1 MLKKI
6 IYIWLIALFFSN
18 NGKAQNTEKIN
29 DLKYKIQIENN
40 VNKKAEQ
47 LIQLSKLLSNYDYE
61 EALNFAYEGLTLSK
75 SLHYNKGKVAS
86 YYQIAYI
93 EQREQ
98 NYIKAIDAVNFAIE
112 ISASYGDQKGIA
124 NANLMLG
131 DIHIDM
137 KDFDAAKI
145 YIQYANDIGQKIKSK
160 TIIAKSNAVYGKLSA
175 AQGKN
180 YLAVQYYEIAAEE
193 ISTTYQYEEIGQI
206 YYDYAK
212 IQLANNTIEDAIK
225 NFIISLKNFEQIE
238 NKEMQAYVCFDIGM
252 AYQQIGNP
260 QEAIV
265 FMKNSLG
272 LAQETGI
279 ELLIKKGY
287 QTIADT
293 YEKNN
298 QYKEA
303 YEYLK
308 YFSAIKDTKQI
319 SELESQLE
327 LADKNK
333 KLELLTKE
341 NDFHKKESDT
351 RRLYI
356 IISII
361 VSVIIF
367 SLSIFLFIS
376 LRQRDKINSQL
387 IIATDRANQSKKEK
401 EDFFA
406 YTSHEIRTPLNA
418 VVGMAKLLG
427 ETNLDDNQQKYLKTI
442 TGSAQNILFL
452 VNDVLD
458 LSKMEKGGIE
468 FEEIEF
474 SLHEIISQII
484 DSLEFKKFEKKVKLI
499 QNIDENVPKV
509 LIGDPIRFNQI
520 LLNLADNA
528 LKFTKEGEVSISVR
542 LEGKGS
548 DKVKLHFAIEDSGI
562 GIQNDKLQTI
572 FDSYQQEHVSTTRQ
586 YGGTGLGLAIC
597 KLLVEN
603 MGGKIHVESTPGKG
617 SKFHFSI
624 WMKSSEIKNIEE
636 LKQKQIKDANNL
648 ENLNILVVDDNQL
661 NREIFYDLVEDKKN
675 NVKLLLAENGKKAI
689 EMLENQEI
697 DLILMDIQ
705 MPVMNGYEATIA
717 IRNSNSLTLQ
727 KKNIPIIAMTAHVLE
742 GVAEKCIESGM
753 NDAISKPVN
762 LNILTQKIK
771 SLIKSEKK
779 ENAIETFQ
787 NLKQKNGNKHHHIN
801 LENLKGITRNK
812 PDKLKKYIDL
822 FIKNVPVDLDKLKQ
836 EIKEQNWSETKK
848 TAHKIKGNL
857 NYMGADKISNE
868 IIYLEGLDIENIDKN
883 EIISKLD
890 VVEKEIILILIELSE
905 VKF

>member
-6 IYIWLIALFFSN
+6 IYISFLSLFF
-18 NGKAQNTEKIN
+18 GVLIFAQNTQKIN

-40 VNKKAEQ
+40 ANKKAEQ
-47 LIQLSKLLSNYDYE
+47 LIELSKLLSDYDYY
-61 EALNFAYEGLTLSK
+61 EALNYAYEGLTLSK

-86 YYQIAYI
+86 YYQIAII
-93 EQREQ
+93 EQKEG
-98 NYIKAIDAVNFAIE
+98 NFKKAIDAVNLANE
-112 ISASYGDQKGIA
+112 ISESYGDQKGMA

-137 KDFDAAKI
+137 KDFDGAKI

-160 TIIAKSNAVYGKLSA
+160 SIIAKSNASFGKLSS

-180 YLAVQYYEIAAEE
+180 YLAAQYYEMSAEE

-206 YYDYAK
+206 YYEYAK
-212 IQLANNTIEDAIK
+212 IQMTNNAVEEAIK
-225 NFIISLKNFEQIE
+225 NFLVALKSFEQIE
-238 NKEMQAYVCFDIGM
+238 NKEMQAYACFEIGI
-252 AYQQIGNP
+252 AYQQVGNT
-260 QEAIV
+260 QEALV

-279 ELLIKKGY
+279 EFLIKKGF

-303 YEYLK
+303 FEYLK

-351 RRLYI
+351 RRMYT

-361 VSVIIF
+361 VSIIIF

-376 LRQRDKINSQL
+376 LRQRDKINSKL
-387 IIATDRANQSKKEK
+387 IIATDRANQSKQEK

-427 ETNLDDNQQKYLKTI
+427 ETDLDNKQQKYLKTI

-484 DSLEFKKFEKKVKLI
+484 DSLEFKKFEKKVQLI
-499 QNIDENVPKV
+499 QKIDKNVPKV
-509 LIGDPIRFNQI
+509 MIGDPVRFNQI

-528 LKFTKEGEVSISVR
+528 LKFTKEGSVSVSVKT
-542 LEGKGS
+542 EEQID
-548 DKVKLHFAIEDSGI
+548 DKVKLHFCIEDSGI

-572 FDSYQQEHVSTTRQ
+572 FDSYQQEHISTTRQ

-603 MGGKIHVESTPGKG
+603 MGGKINVESTPGEG
-617 SKFHFSI
+617 SKFNFSL
-624 WMKSSEIKNIEE
+624 WMKVSEIKNIEE
-636 LKQKQIKDANNL
+636 LKQKQIEDGNQL
-648 ENLNILVVDDNQL
+648 EDINILVVDDNQL

-675 NVKLLLAENGKKAI
+675 NVRLLLAENGKEAI
-689 EMLENQEI
+689 EILESKNI

-705 MPVMNGYEATIA
+705 MPIMNGYEATKF
-717 IRNSNSLTLQ
+717 IRNSTTLSHQ
-727 KKNIPIIAMTAHVLE
+727 KKNIPIIAMTAHVLD
-742 GVAEKCIESGM
+742 GVAEKCVEAGM

-762 LNILTQKIK
+762 LIVLTQKIK
-771 SLIKSEKK
+771 NLIQKDKNHNSKVINQEQ
-779 ENAIETFQ
+779 ETVSS
-787 NLKQKNGNKHHHIN
+787 NSHHHIN
-801 LENLKGITRNK
+801 LENLRGITRNK
-812 PDKLKKYIDL
+812 PEKLKKYLDL

-836 EIKEQNWSETKK
+836 EVLDQNWIETKK

-857 NYMGADKISNE
+857 NYMGANNISNE
-868 IIYLEGLDIENIDKN
+868 IVYLEGLDIENIDKN
-883 EIISKLD
+883 EIISKLN
-890 VVEKEIILILIELSE
+890 VVEKEIILILDELSE

>member
-6 IYIWLIALFFSN
+6 IYISFLSLFF
-18 NGKAQNTEKIN
+18 GAFIFAQNTQKIN

-47 LIQLSKLLSNYDYE
+47 LIELSKLLSDYDYN
-61 EALNFAYEGLTLSK
+61 EALNYAYEGLTLSK

-86 YYQIAYI
+86 YYQIAII
-93 EQREQ
+93 EQKEG
-98 NYIKAIDAVNFAIE
+98 NFKKAIDAVNLANE
-112 ISASYGDQKGIA
+112 ISESYGDQKGMA
-124 NANLMLG
+124 SANLMLG

-137 KDFDAAKI
+137 KDFDGAKI

-160 TIIAKSNAVYGKLSA
+160 SIIAKSNASYGKLSS

-180 YLAVQYYEIAAEE
+180 YLAAQYYEMSAEE

-206 YYDYAK
+206 YYEYAK
-212 IQLANNTIEDAIK
+212 IQMTNNAIEEAIK
-225 NFIISLKNFEQIE
+225 NFLVALKSFEQIE
-238 NKEMQAYVCFDIGM
+238 NKEMQAYACFEIGN
-252 AYQQIGNP
+252 AYQQVGNT
-260 QEAIV
+260 QEALV

-279 ELLIKKGY
+279 EFLIKKGF

-303 YEYLK
+303 FEYLK

-351 RRLYI
+351 RRMYT

-361 VSVIIF
+361 VSIIIF

-376 LRQRDKINSQL
+376 LRQRDKINSKL
-387 IIATDRANQSKKEK
+387 IIATDRANQSKQEK

-427 ETNLDDNQQKYLKTI
+427 ETDLDNKQQKYLKTI

-484 DSLEFKKFEKKVKLI
+484 DSLEFKKFEKKVQLI
-499 QNIDENVPKV
+499 QKIDKNVPKV
-509 LIGDPIRFNQI
+509 MIGDPVRFNQI

-528 LKFTKEGEVSISVR
+528 LKFTKEGSVSISVIT
-542 LEGKGS
+542 EEQID
-548 DKVKLHFAIEDSGI
+548 DKAKLHFCIEDSGI

-572 FDSYQQEHVSTTRQ
+572 FDSYQQEHISTTRQ

-597 KLLVEN
+597 RLLVEN
-603 MGGKIHVESTPGKG
+603 MGGKINVESTPGEG
-617 SKFHFSI
+617 SKFHFSL
-624 WMKSSEIKNIEE
+624 WMKVSEIKNVEE
-636 LKQKQIKDANNL
+636 LKQKQIEDGNQL
-648 ENLNILVVDDNQL
+648 EDLNILVVDDNQL

-675 NVKLLLAENGKKAI
+675 NVRLLLAENGKEAI
-689 EMLENQEI
+689 EILESKNI

-705 MPVMNGYEATIA
+705 MPIMNGYEATKF
-717 IRNSNSLTLQ
+717 IRNSTTLSHQ

-742 GVAEKCIESGM
+742 GVAEKCVEAGM

-762 LNILTQKIK
+762 LIVLTQKIK
-771 SLIKSEKK
+771 NLI
-779 ENAIETFQ
+779 
-787 NLKQKNGNKHHHIN
+787 QKDKNHNSKVINQEPELVSSNGHHHIN
-801 LENLKGITRNK
+801 LENLRGITRNK
-812 PDKLKKYIDL
+812 PEKLKKYVDL

-836 EIKEQNWSETKK
+836 EVLDQNWIETKK

-857 NYMGADKISNE
+857 NYMGANNISNE
-868 IIYLEGLDIENIDKN
+868 IVYLEGLDIENIDKN

-890 VVEKEIILILIELSE
+890 VVEKEIILILDELSE